1 MKVVIIGGGLAG
13 LAAGILLQRNNIDVL
28 VCEKNNGVSPRGN
41 AFLMHADG
49 LTILEDLLGDCED
62 LILPGSLVDTF
73 DLKRPCGKDLMYIK
87 LQPWQCIKRP
97 DLIQFLLNIL
107 PDNKIVYGR
116 DFSHFLF
123 EGEKAIA
130 AVFSNG
136 EIEYGDIFIAADGSN
151 SKVRQ
156 SLFGPTAYT
165 AVEVKEILG
174 VTKFTELVINKKGTF
189 TKYVDENSSLSFGY
203 IPTST
208 EELVWY
214 MQFNSTIHQI
224 DTSSSPIQLSN
235 FCKDLLKD
243 FPNDVQEIIK
253 RNDFTASYVWNTR
266 DFDMLQSFHNEN
278 VVLIG
283 DAGHLALP
291 FTSAG
296 TTNAFVDAKLIVELL
311 LSENTCKDAFNKFY
325 ELRAPVVE
333 EHLKLGRKLKAEFL
347 NFHLQKNGEIKVPL
361 IANKEEYSKLKPK
374 IKKIHILYFTDPVC
388 STCWIIQPQLRK
400 LKLEYGEHI
409 EIEYCMAGLLPSW
422 EGYDRGG
429 IKQPKDAQ
437 RYWEDAAIKYNTA
450 INGDIWVNDP
460 LKSSYPPSLAFKAA
474 QIQDIDKAIIFLRRL
489 NEMLFFENKNIVK
502 VDYLKEAA
510 FEVGLDVVK
519 LLRDIENRAE
529 KMFDE
534 DLSLVKS
541 FGIEVLPT
549 FILTDRFD
557 NHITLSGF
565 QEYQNFEAAIQT
577 MIPGIVK
584 NEIDTQPQSLFESF
598 KTLTTRE
605 FAFLT
610 NLPEFEAL
618 NILQELNSEGYI
630 NKSSSR
636 TGEMW
641 RLKEEVAVS

>member
-1 MKVVIIGGGLAG
+1 MRVVIIGGGLAG
-13 LAAGILLQRNNIDVL
+13 LAAGIFLQRNNVDV
-28 VCEKNNGVSPRGN
+28 VICEKSKGVSTRGN

-49 LTILEDLLGDCED
+49 LSILEELLGKDETAA
-62 LILPGSLVDTF
+62 LPGRLVDTF
-73 DLKRPCGKDLMYIK
+73 DLKRPNGKDLIYIK

-97 DLIQFLLNIL
+97 DLIQFLLKIF
-107 PDNKIVYGR
+107 PEDKIVFGR
-116 DFSHFLF
+116 DFSHFLY
-123 EGEKAIA
+123 EDKKAIA

-136 EIEYGDIFIAADGSN
+136 DIEYGDIFIAADGSN
-151 SKVRQ
+151 SEVRQ
-156 SLFGPTAYT
+156 TLFGQTEFT

-174 VTKFTELVINKKGTF
+174 VCKFPELVIDQKGTF
-189 TKYVDENSSLSFGY
+189 TKYIDENSSLSFGY
-203 IPTST
+203 IPTSAD
-208 EELVWY
+208 EIVWY
-214 MQFNSTIHQI
+214 TQFNSILNPIETFSDAKTIN
-224 DTSSSPIQLSN
+224 DFCSN
-235 FCKDLLKD
+235 LLKD
-243 FPNDVQEIIK
+243 FPTDVQEILK
-253 RNDFTASYVWNTR
+253 RNDFKTSYVWNTR
-266 DFDMLQSFHNEN
+266 DFDLLKSFHKEN
-278 VVLIG
+278 IVLIG

-311 LSENTCKDAFNKFY
+311 LSENNYTNAFKKFY

-333 EHLKLGRKLKAEFL
+333 EHLNLGRKLKADFL
-347 NFHLQKNGEIKVPL
+347 NFHLQKNEEIKIPL
-361 IANKEEYSKLKPK
+361 IANKEEYSNLKVK
-374 IKKIHILYFTDPVC
+374 TKKIHILYFTDPVC
-388 STCWIIQPQLRK
+388 STCWVIQPQLRK
-400 LKLEYGEHI
+400 LKLEYGEHV
-409 EIEYCMAGLLPSW
+409 EIEYCMGGLLPSW
-422 EGYDRGG
+422 ESYDRGG
-429 IKQPKDAQ
+429 IKTPDDAR
-437 RYWEDAAIKYNTA
+437 RYWENAAIKHNTV

-502 VDYLKEAA
+502 KEHIKEAA
-510 FEVGLDVVK
+510 FEVGLDVVRLFK
-519 LLRDIENRAE
+519 DIENRAE

-565 QEYQNFEAAIQT
+565 QAYQNFEAAIQT
-577 MIPGIVK
+577 MIPNIVK
-584 NEIDTQPQSLFESF
+584 REINTQPQSLFESF

-610 NLPEFEAL
+610 NLPEFEAIHIL
-618 NILQELNSEGYI
+618 NKLNQDGYI
-630 NKSSSR
+630 GKFSSK

-641 RLKEEVAVS
+641 SLKQEL